1 MSIQAAKTFMHSMIL
16 SHFTYC
22 LTSWSQA
29 NSTILKPLQSLYKQT
44 LKVLDKKPKHFHHCT
59 ILLKY
64 NILSWENLTKFIN
77 CCQVY
82 KILHGMA
89 PPPLGDF
96 VKLRVTTHRITREV
110 SRGDCIIPLRKS
122 AFSQSA
128 FSVRASLQWNTIPS
142 SIRDINTYS
151 LFRSHLKHWLISN
164 QTCQH

>member
-1 MSIQAAKTFMHSMIL
+1 MIL

-22 LTSWSQA
+22 LTSWSQS
-29 NSTILKPLQSLYKQT
+29 NSTTQKPLKSLYKQT
-44 LKVLDKKPKHFHHCT
+44 LKVLDKKPKLFHHCA

-64 NILSWENLTKFIN
+64 NILSLENLIKFTN

-89 PPPLGDF
+89 PPPLCDF
-96 VKLRVTTHRITREV
+96 INLRTTTHRITRGV

-122 AFSQSA
+122 VFSKSA
-128 FSVRASLQWNTIPS
+128 FSVRASQEWNTIPS

-151 LFRSHLKHWLISN
+151 LFRSHLKRWLISN